1 MIFSN
6 RTEKDIIL
14 RDMWETMDGLDP
26 LFVVTREKT
35 GRFPAGPVDKAFLQQ
50 NVTDFG
56 QHFYVCGPDKMVE
69 SVNAALK
76 ELGADAESL
85 VFER

>member
-1 MIFSN
+1 
-6 RTEKDIIL
+6 
-14 RDMWETMDGLDP
+14 
-26 LFVVTREKT
+26 
-35 GRFPAGPVDKAFLQQ
+35 
-50 NVTDFG
+50 
-56 QHFYVCGPDKMVE
+56 VCGPDKMVE